1 MADHSELY
9 TLADDVPE
17 LDRPVL
23 IYHLDGFMDAG
34 RAGHLVTRHLLTMN
48 PRPVATFDVDVLI
61 DYRSRRPEMIFDTDR
76 WVGYATP
83 ELLVQVCEDAVGV
96 PFLVMTGPE
105 PDHVWERF
113 AAAVVSL
120 TERLGVRLAVAAHGI
135 PMAVPH
141 TRETGLTPH
150 GNRPD
155 LLGEHRAW
163 ISRAEVPGS
172 AAALVEYRLAEAG
185 RDAIGFAAHV
195 PHYLA
200 QSAYPAA
207 AIALLRGITA
217 ATGLALPAGEL
228 EQAAEA
234 ARRQVD
240 AEVAASPEVAEAVR
254 GLETQFDAA
263 AKAAT
268 NSTPAAGG
276 PERVPDAEEIA
287 AEFERFLAEQND
299 Q

>member
-1 MADHSELY
+1 MAERSELY
-9 TLADDVPE
+9 TLSDDVPE

-23 IYHLDGFMDAG
+23 IYHFDGFMDAG
-34 RAGHLVTRHLLTMN
+34 RAGQLVTRHMLTMN
-48 PRPVATFDVDVLI
+48 PRPVATFDVDALI

-76 WVGYATP
+76 WARYDAP
-83 ELLVQVCEDAVGV
+83 ELVVRVCEDAVGV

-120 TERLGVRLAVAAHGI
+120 TERLGVRLAIGVHGV

-150 GNRPD
+150 GNCPD
-155 LLGEHRAW
+155 LLGDHRSW
-163 ISRAEVPGS
+163 ITRAEVPGS
-172 AAALVEYRLAEAG
+172 AAALIEYRLAEAG
-185 RDAIGFAAHV
+185 RDAIGFAAQV
-195 PHYLA
+195 PHYLT
-200 QSAYPAA
+200 QSAYPTA

-217 ATGLALPAGEL
+217 ATGLALPVGEL

-240 AEVAASPEVAEAVR
+240 AEVAASPEVADAVR
-254 GLETQFDAA
+254 GLEAQFDAA
-263 AKAAT
+263 AEAAT
-268 NSTPAAGG
+268 NSLPTAGG
-276 PERVPDAEEIA
+276 PSRMPDGEEIA